1 MGIKRNLRQNWH
13 FNNIVSTEPQVQMF
27 CFLSPS
33 ISFIIV
39 LCLLLYVSFI
49 YLNKLIHRSIS
60 EIIFLVSAKVKKF
73 AQNVTYQASIYNY
86 WLSTSIVKP
95 LIIIISAIY
104 KIKIFSKYVINTIYQ
119 FGLSENTRILNVQ
132 VNYSK
137 LNTLLEDIWNVIVA
151 SLFRGRIH

>member
-1 MGIKRNLRQNWH
+1 MDILTILYQQSHESNQ
-13 FNNIVSTEPQVQMF
+13 IF

-60 EIIFLVSAKVKKF
+60 EIIFLVSAKLKEF
-73 AQNVTYQASIYNY
+73 SQNMTYQASIDNY
-86 WLSTSIVKP
+86 WPSTSIVKP

-104 KIKIFSKYVINTIYQ
+104 KTKIFSKYVINTIYQ
-119 FGLSENTRILNVQ
+119 FGVSENTHILNVK